1 MQIKEEKQDDVPIVS
16 INEHLDTVS
25 APQFHARLLGLINA
39 GERRL
44 IVDCA
49 QLEYVNSAGL
59 KVFLLAA
66 KELDS
71 LGGQLVLCA
80 LSPSVLMVFETIGLT
95 RIMNIAGTRDD
106 ALRSIRG
113 PA

>member
-1 MQIKEEKQDDVPIVS
+1 MQIKEEKQADVVIVS
-16 INEHLDTVS
+16 IDNHLDTVS
-25 APQFHARLLGLINA
+25 APQFEARLLGLIGA
-39 GERRL
+39 GERRV

-66 KELDS
+66 KELES
-71 LGGQLVLCA
+71 LGGQFVLCT
-80 LSPSVLMVFETIGLT
+80 LSPGVLMVFETIGFT
-95 RIMNIAGTRDD
+95 RIMNIAATREE
-106 ALRSIRG
+106 ALRRIRG